1 MSPVR
6 SIRIL
11 CFAFLAVGLVALAA
25 AVFWYFHT
33 SSFLAGAATAKG
45 IVVELV
51 PRTSRRGLVYAP
63 RVEFA
68 APDGSRGMLISSV
81 GSDPPSY
88 SRGDAV
94 EVLYDPR
101 NINKARLK
109 SFAELWLGPSIF
121 AGLGVIFG
129 GIGLGILLFQRRQ
142 GGARRWL
149 QAGGRRIE
157 ADYEGVELN
166 TSLTVGGRNPFR
178 ILAQWQDPMTSRIHV
193 FHSENL
199 WFDPQK
205 YIERKTLT
213 VYVDPNNPKKY
224 YVDVSFLP
232 KLAD

>member
-1 MSPVR
+1 MFAMMRAENRASFIAQEGGMSPVK

-68 APDGSRGMLISSV
+68 APDGSHGMLISSV

-88 SRGDAV
+88 SRG
-94 EVLYDPR
+94 
-101 NINKARLK
+101 
-109 SFAELWLGPSIF
+109 
-121 AGLGVIFG
+121 
-129 GIGLGILLFQRRQ
+129 ILLFQRRQ
-142 GGARRWL
+142 GDARRLL
-149 QAGGRRIE
+149 QASGRRIE

-178 ILAQWQDPMTSRIHV
+178 VLAQWQDPMTSQIHL

-205 YIERKTLT
+205 YIERRTLT
-213 VYVDPNNPKKY
+213 VYIDPNNPKKY